1 MISRLIRSCRELLFR
16 VGRVESITSSIIF
29 SGEPIDEQHHHDAE
43 RIRMLRPSAALL
55 ALLAMTVPTKG
66 LRSSVSMVARESVAV
81 IGGGIA
87 GLSFAHR
94 LAASSKQF
102 QVSVFD
108 TGRLRPGGRCSS
120 RFPGD
125 ASKENDH
132 TSYQYLSQFV
142 TDNAAQVLAVPETRE
157 FQAFAAQVSEWEK
170 QGVVK
175 RFAPE
180 TVCNI
185 QSTKSKAG
193 FSLKPLAPELA
204 MYYGANGMGAIPQ
217 ALVASATNN
226 GLVDLHQDVWVSPSN
241 GVTYKNGKWTV
252 KASGRVLGQ
261 FDRLVIAHNG
271 KCADRL
277 MSKTPAKQV
286 HNLLKTNFA
295 PSVAAS
301 GGSRMTLNSIY
312 SLTVAVN
319 KKSSVL
325 SKVLPDPFVCGFV
338 QDNPIIRFISNQT
351 RKYPSSSNEKNGGDL
366 DHVEVWTILSSATF
380 AKKFKGPQE
389 ALPEETVT
397 EVSLRMMKA
406 LEELLN
412 LPSES
417 IPKAVLEQR
426 LQLWGAALPIN
437 TWETSGD
444 DKNGVGAGGYI
455 YDADHAVGVCGDWLV
470 QPSVA
475 GAWTSGQQLADH
487 FVAST
492 DQNNAKSFGLEGSF
506 VRSESASKT
515 GIGAFPS
522 AKKAIVI

>member
-1 MISRLIRSCRELLFR
+1 
-16 VGRVESITSSIIF
+16 
-29 SGEPIDEQHHHDAE
+29 
-43 RIRMLRPSAALL
+43 
-55 ALLAMTVPTKG
+55 MTVPTKG

-81 IGGGIA
+81 IGGGVA
-87 GLSFAHR
+87 GLSFAQR
-94 LAASSKQF
+94 LATSSKQF

-125 ASKENDH
+125 APKKDDP
-132 TSYQYLSQFV
+132 TSYPYLSQFV

-157 FQAFAAQVSEWEK
+157 FQAFAEQVSEWEK

-185 QSTKSKAG
+185 HATKSSGG
-193 FSLKPLAPELA
+193 FSLKPIAPQLA

-217 ALVASATNN
+217 ALIDSATKN
-226 GLVDLHQDVWVSPSN
+226 GLVDLHQDVWVSPNN
-241 GVTYKNGKWTV
+241 GVKYKNGKWVV
-252 KASGRVLGQ
+252 KASGKVLGE

-277 MSKTPAKQV
+277 MSKTPATQV

-295 PSVAAS
+295 PSVPAH
-301 GGSRMTLNSIY
+301 GGKRMTLNSIY
-312 SLTVAVN
+312 SLTVVLN

-325 SKVLPDPFVCGFV
+325 SKALADPFVCGFV
-338 QDNPIIRFISNQT
+338 QDNSAIRFISSPT
-351 RKYPSSSNEKNGGDL
+351 RKYPSVSNEKNGGDSN
-366 DHVEVWTILSSATF
+366 DAEAWTILSSATF
-380 AKKFKGPQE
+380 AKKYKGPQE
-389 ALPEETVT
+389 NLPEETVT
-397 EVSLRMMKA
+397 EVTSLLLQA

-417 IPKAVLEQR
+417 VRKAVLEQR

-437 TWETSGD
+437 TWETSD
-444 DKNGVGAGGYI
+444 DDSNGVGGAGGYI
-455 YDADHAVGVCGDWLV
+455 YDAEHSVGVCGDWLV
-470 QPSVA
+470 QPSIA
-475 GAWTSGQQLADH
+475 GAWTSGQRLADS
-487 FVAST
+487 FVASV
-492 DQNNAKSFGLEGSF
+492 DDKNAKSFGLEGAF
-506 VRSESASKT
+506 VRSESASKV

-522 AKKAIVI
+522 ANEAIVG

>member
-1 MISRLIRSCRELLFR
+1 
-16 VGRVESITSSIIF
+16 
-29 SGEPIDEQHHHDAE
+29 
-43 RIRMLRPSAALL
+43 
-55 ALLAMTVPTKG
+55 MTVPTKG
-66 LRSSVSMVARESVAV
+66 LRSSVSMVGRESVAV

-87 GLSFAHR
+87 GLSFAKR

-125 ASKENDH
+125 AQKKDDP
-132 TSYQYLSQFV
+132 TSYKYLSQFV
-142 TDNAAQVLAVPETRE
+142 TDNAAQVLAVPDTRE
-157 FQAFAAQVSEWEK
+157 FQEFAAQVSEWEK

-185 QSTKSKAG
+185 QSTKSKTG

-204 MYYGANGMGAIPQ
+204 MYYGTNGMGAIPQ

-241 GVTYKNGKWTV
+241 GVTYKNGKWTL
-252 KASGRVLGQ
+252 KASGKVLGQ

-295 PSVAAS
+295 PSVAAN

-325 SKVLPDPFVCGFV
+325 SKALRDPFVCGFV
-338 QDNPIIRFISNQT
+338 QDNSVIRFISSQT
-351 RKYPSSSNEKNGGDL
+351 RKYPSVSSENNGGGDL
-366 DHVEVWTILSSATF
+366 NDVEVWTILSSATF

-389 ALPEETVT
+389 NLAEETVT
-397 EVSLRMMKA
+397 EVSSRMLQA

-412 LPSES
+412 LPPES
-417 IPKAVLEQR
+417 MGKAVLEQR

-437 TWETSGD
+437 TWEASGD
-444 DKNGVGAGGYI
+444 DKNCVGAGGYI
-455 YDADHAVGVCGDWLV
+455 YDTDHAVGVCGDWLV

-492 DQNNAKSFGLEGSF
+492 DQNNARSFGLEGSF

-522 AKKAIVI
+522 AKKAIEN

>member
-1 MISRLIRSCRELLFR
+1 M
-16 VGRVESITSSIIF
+16 VG
-29 SGEPIDEQHHHDAE
+29 
-43 RIRMLRPSAALL
+43 
-55 ALLAMTVPTKG
+55 
-66 LRSSVSMVARESVAV
+66 RESVAV

-87 GLSFAHR
+87 GLSFAKR

-125 ASKENDH
+125 AQKGSDP

-157 FQAFAAQVSEWEK
+157 FQEFASQVSEWEK

-185 QSTKSKAG
+185 QSTKAKAG

-217 ALVASATNN
+217 ALVASATSN

-252 KASGRVLGQ
+252 KASGKVLGQ
-261 FDRLVIAHNG
+261 YDRLVIAHNG

-312 SLTVAVN
+312 SLTVAVH
-319 KKSSVL
+319 KKLSIL
-325 SKVLPDPFVCGFV
+325 SKALPDPFVCGFV
-338 QDNPIIRFISNQT
+338 QDNSIIRFISSQT
-351 RKYPSSSNEKNGGDL
+351 RKYPSVDGDSND
-366 DHVEVWTILSSATF
+366 VEVWTILSSATF

-397 EVSLRMMKA
+397 EVSSRMFQA

-412 LPSES
+412 LPAES
-417 IPKAVLEQR
+417 MGKAVLEQR

-437 TWETSGD
+437 TWETSKND
-444 DKNGVGAGGYI
+444 NNGVGAGGYL

-492 DQNNAKSFGLEGSF
+492 DHKSAKSFGLEGSF
-506 VRSESASKT
+506 VRSESASKS

-522 AKKAIVI
+522 AKKAIVN

>member
-1 MISRLIRSCRELLFR
+1 
-16 VGRVESITSSIIF
+16 V
-29 SGEPIDEQHHHDAE
+29 
-43 RIRMLRPSAALL
+43 LL

-87 GLSFAHR
+87 GLSFAQR

-125 ASKENDH
+125 APKENDS
-132 TSYQYLSQFV
+132 TSYQYLSQCV

-157 FQAFAAQVSEWEK
+157 FQAFAAQVCEWEK

-185 QSTKSKAG
+185 QSTKSSGG
-193 FSLKPLAPELA
+193 FSLEPLAPELA
-204 MYYGANGMGAIPQ
+204 MYYGASGMGAIPQ
-217 ALVASATNN
+217 ALIDSATKN
-226 GLVDLHQDVWVSPSN
+226 GLVDLHQDVWVSPSS
-241 GVTYKNGKWTV
+241 GVRYKNGKWSV
-252 KASGRVLGQ
+252 QASGKLLGQ

-286 HNLLKTNFA
+286 HNLLKVNFA
-295 PSVAAS
+295 PSVAAH
-301 GGSRMTLNSIY
+301 GGNRMTLNSIY
-312 SLTVAVN
+312 SLTVAI

-325 SKVLPDPFVCGFV
+325 SQALPDPFVCGFV
-338 QDNPIIRFISNQT
+338 KDNSAIRFISSQT
-351 RKYPSSSNEKNGGDL
+351 RKYPSATNERNGSGDSND
-366 DHVEVWTILSSATF
+366 VEVWNILSSATF
-380 AKKFKGPQE
+380 AKKFKAPQE
-389 ALPEETVT
+389 FLPEEIITD
-397 EVSLRMMKA
+397 VSSRLLHA

-417 IPKAVLEQR
+417 VAKAVFEQR

-437 TWETSGD
+437 TWETSD
-444 DKNGVGAGGYI
+444 DNSSVGAGGYI

-470 QPSVA
+470 QPSIA

-487 FVAST
+487 LVASA
-492 DQNNAKSFGLEGSF
+492 DKQNAKSFGLEGSF
-506 VRSESASKT
+506 VRSESASKV

-522 AKKAIVI
+522 ANEAIVG